1 MEAVILAGGQGTR
14 LLPYT
19 TDLPKAL
26 VPVGGK
32 PVIEILLS
40 RLKLGGVTKVHLAV
54 NHLSEKIM
62 TALGDGS
69 RLGLTISYSHE
80 SEPLSTVGPL
90 TLIPS
95 LPETFLVANADILT
109 DLDIKSLVK
118 SHHESGC
125 KLTVATFKR
134 TDQMEYG
141 VLQTGHGNRVTGF
154 TEKPS
159 YDFLVSMGIYVFSR
173 SVLKYVPAKT
183 RFGFD
188 DLMKTLLTQKEPIN
202 TLLHDGFWLDI
213 GRAEDYLRA
222 NAQDADAVKRLF
234 EG

>member
-19 TDLPKAL
+19 SDLPKAL
-26 VPVGGK
+26 VPVCGR
-32 PVIEILLS
+32 PVIEYLLCRFKSAGVS
-40 RLKLGGVTKVHLAV
+40 RVHLAV
-54 NHLSEKIM
+54 NHLADKM
-62 TALGDGS
+62 KAALGDGS
-69 RLGLTISYSHE
+69 RFGLSILYSE
-80 SEPLSTVGPL
+80 EPEPLSTVGPL

-109 DLDIKSLVK
+109 DLDVSSLVQ
-118 SHHESGC
+118 SHNASGC

-141 VLQTGHGNRVTGF
+141 VLQTGRDSRVTYF

-173 SVLKYVPAKT
+173 SVLKYVPPKT

-188 DLMKTLLTQKEPIN
+188 DLMKTLIDQKEPIN
-202 TLLHDGFWLDI
+202 TMLHDGFWLDI

-222 NAQDADAVKRLF
+222 NNQDADAIQRLLL
-234 EG
+234 